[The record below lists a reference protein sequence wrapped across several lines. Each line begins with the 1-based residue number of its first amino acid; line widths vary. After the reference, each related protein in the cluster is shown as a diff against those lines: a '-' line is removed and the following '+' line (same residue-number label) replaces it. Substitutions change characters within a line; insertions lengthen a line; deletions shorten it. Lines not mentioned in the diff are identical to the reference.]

1 MGLSLIAFDTDHI
14 KRYVFGTN
22 KLKEI
27 RGASSLL
34 DSLNRITMNESAG
47 QYQAKKIYT
56 NGGSGLFLLP
66 AEQAEAFGQRVQQAF
81 QQKTGTGASI
91 TYVIEPLPGH
101 IETADDDTDLTD
113 TFQLLQMR
121 LQEEKLHPP
130 VTLALPSHSFLR
142 ICDACGV
149 DYASPEDQTRA
160 FVRDPGEEDEQYCLS
175 CQMKRARDQTV
186 KQLIDEKVTKKH
198 SISQHEYLW
207 DKVISRL
214 QVMQYDLS
222 TQPKRPKDF
231 DVFRDFKGAK
241 DYLGVIYADA
251 NNIGRAIEAYS
262 TLPGRRAFAD
272 WIDEALYTAICTAI
286 DDHLKV
292 DALLKP
298 SAQQSS
304 NDAEHVFPFDIL
316 LLGGDDIC
324 MVVPAAVAF
333 DVALTL
339 AETFHTETH
348 EQHSLSVGVV
358 LAPIKY
364 PFGFVRELAETTL
377 KFAKKDAADARAKA
391 KREGKPID
399 DTRINFLMVTGGS
412 STEFSSVYKS
422 TYYKQMNDAGQEFYA
437 TLRPFSPETLHQL
450 LDVLRKDGA
459 GSLGRTKLHQ
469 IREAVLKMNLTTSV
483 SDGLAVLRNWRKGER
498 DYVVRHVYEFA
509 HTYQMS
515 QTDTSDPIAGFPRV
529 TFPWFADGQSVK
541 KKQTYDVYRTSLLD
555 FIELYDIVAREGN
568 DDSDTN

>member
-14 KRYVFGTN
+14 KHYVFGTN

-34 DSLNRITMNESAG
+34 DTLNRITMKESVRLYDASI
-47 QYQAKKIYT
+47 IYT
-56 NGGSGLFLLP
+56 NGGSGIFLLP
-66 AEQAEAFGQRVQQAF
+66 TEQAEAFGRSIQQAF
-81 QQKTGTGASI
+81 QQKTGAGASV
-91 TYVIEPLPGH
+91 TYVIEPLPEH
-101 IETADDDTDLTD
+101 IKDVDDKTDLSEI
-113 TFQLLQMR
+113 FQLLQLH

-130 VTLALPSHSFLR
+130 VTLALPSHAFLR
-142 ICDACGV
+142 VCDSCGV
-149 DYASPEDQTRA
+149 DYASPEDEERT
-160 FVRDPGEEDEQYCLS
+160 FVRDPGEEDHQYCRS

-186 KQLIDEKVTKKH
+186 KQLIDEKIRQKK
-198 SISQHEYLW
+198 SIDQQEYLW

-214 QVMQYDLS
+214 QEMNYDLS

-231 DVFRDFKGAK
+231 NVFQDFKGAK
-241 DYLGVIYADA
+241 DYLGLIYADA
-251 NNIGRAIEAYS
+251 NNIGRAIEAYP
-262 TLPGRRAFAD
+262 TLPGRREFAD

-286 DDHLKV
+286 NNHLKV

-298 SAQQSS
+298 SAQQRSKDS
-304 NDAEHVFPFDIL
+304 EHIFPFDIL

-339 AETFHTETH
+339 AETFRKET
-348 EQHSLSVGVV
+348 QQKQSLSLGVV

-364 PFGFVRELAETTL
+364 PFGFVRELADTTL
-377 KFAKKDAADARAKA
+377 KFAKKDGADARAQA
-391 KREGKPID
+391 TREGKSID

-422 TYYKQMNDAGQEFYA
+422 MYFKQMKDAGQEFYA
-437 TLRPFSPETLHQL
+437 TLRPFSPEVLHHL
-450 LDVLRKDGA
+450 LDALRENEA
-459 GSLGRTKLHQ
+459 ANLGRTKLHQ
-469 IREAVLKMNLTTSV
+469 VREAILKMNLTTSV
-483 SDGLAVLRNWRKGER
+483 SEGLAVLRNWRKGDRE
-498 DYVVRHVYEFA
+498 YVVRHVYEFA
-509 HTYQMS
+509 NAYQTP

-529 TFPWFADGQSVK
+529 TFPWFADGQSK
-541 KKQTYDVYRTSLLD
+541 KKNHTYDVYRTSLLD

-568 DDSDTN
+568 NDSDTN